1 MKKILLSFLV
11 AVAMISCDKNAIQ
24 QTTDSIKSADS
35 LFTKANNGFKTL
47 DSISKT
53 INDKDGIA
61 QKVIIPEIEKQKKA
75 IDSTIK
81 NGGFQ
86 IDSINKEIEK
96 ITKNV
101 KVGTEVVKTLD
112 SANVAL
118 NNGESAIKV
127 LTKTADKILNQ
138 TKKQNPPPSSSQKK
152 QKNNSQNKNNTVII
166 PPIIQK
172 NPLIKTAKIEI
183 EVDDISQAK
192 SILNQ
197 KIRENNGDL
206 ISENY
211 SEDEGFQREYIS
223 VKVPLQNFD
232 QLVSNA
238 SSQLGNM
245 RSKESF
251 SEGIDYVSGQM
262 CDVQITLVQK
272 ENNAIIPINKDN
284 PEQNPD
290 SFSSKSSNAFMD
302 GFDVLGKMMLVIL
315 PFWPL
320 FLIGGMVWY
329 FVRRNNKLKE
339 EKEFLQQQLLNQ
351 QKVSESIAEKE
362 ISLEKSQE
370 KSVAETTENDY
381 SKYLPKN

>member
-1 MKKILLSFLV
+1 MKKIILSFLV

-138 TKKQNPPPSSSQKK
+138 TKKQNPPPSSSQNK
-152 QKNNSQNKNNTVII
+152 QNNSSQNQNNQVIV

-211 SEDEGFQREYIS
+211 SENEGFQREYIS

-262 CDVQITLVQK
+262 CDIEITLVQK
-272 ENNAIIPINKDN
+272 ENNAISPIDEDN

-320 FLIGGMVWY
+320 FLIGGIVWY

-351 QKVSESIAEKE
+351 QKISESVAEKE

>member
-138 TKKQNPPPSSSQKK
+138 TKKQNPPPSSSQNK
-152 QKNNSQNKNNTVII
+152 QNNSSQNQNNPVIV

-211 SEDEGFQREYIS
+211 SENEGFQREYIS

-262 CDVQITLVQK
+262 CDVEITLVQK
-272 ENNAIIPINKDN
+272 ENDAIIPINKDN

-320 FLIGGMVWY
+320 FLIGGIVWY

-351 QKVSESIAEKE
+351 QKVSESVAEKE

>member
-53 INDKDGIA
+53 INGKDGIA
-61 QKVIIPEIEKQKKA
+61 RKVIIPEIEKQKKA

-101 KVGTEVVKTLD
+101 KIGTEVVKTLD

-138 TKKQNPPPSSSQKK
+138 TKKQNPPPSSLQNK
-152 QKNNSQNKNNTVII
+152 QNNSSQNQNNQVII
-166 PPIIQK
+166 QN

-183 EVDDISQAK
+183 EVDDITEAK

-211 SEDEGFQREYIS
+211 SENEGFQREYIS

-232 QLVSNA
+232 ELVSNA

-251 SEGIDYVSGQM
+251 SEGIDYVSRQM
-262 CDVQITLVQK
+262 CDVEITLVQK
-272 ENNAIIPINKDN
+272 ENNAINPILHSTNKC
-284 PEQNPD
+284 
-290 SFSSKSSNAFMD
+290 NA
-302 GFDVLGKMMLVIL
+302 V
-315 PFWPL
+315 
-320 FLIGGMVWY
+320 
-329 FVRRNNKLKE
+329 
-339 EKEFLQQQLLNQ
+339 
-351 QKVSESIAEKE
+351 
-362 ISLEKSQE
+362 
-370 KSVAETTENDY
+370 
-381 SKYLPKN
+381 

>member
-1 MKKILLSFLV
+1 MKKTRLSFLV
-11 AVAMISCDKNAIQ
+11 AAAMISCDKNAIQ

-138 TKKQNPPPSSSQKK
+138 TKKQNPPPSSSQNK
-152 QKNNSQNKNNTVII
+152 QNNSSQNQNNPVIV

-206 ISENY
+206 IAENY
-211 SEDEGFQREYIS
+211 SENEGFQREYIS

-262 CDVQITLVQK
+262 CDVEITLVQK

-302 GFDVLGKMMLVIL
+302 GFDGLGKMMLVIL

-320 FLIGGMVWY
+320 FLIGGIVWY

-351 QKVSESIAEKE
+351 QKVSESVTEKE

-370 KSVAETTENDY
+370 KSVEETTENDY

>member
-1 MKKILLSFLV
+1 MKKTLLSFLV
-11 AVAMISCDKNAIQ
+11 AVAMISCDKNALQ

-35 LFTKANNGFKTL
+35 LFTKANNSFKTL

-53 INDKDGIA
+53 INGKDGIT

-101 KVGTEVVKTLD
+101 KIGTEVVKTLD
-112 SANVAL
+112 SANVVL

-138 TKKQNPPPSSSQKK
+138 TTKQNPPPSSSQN
-152 QKNNSQNKNNTVII
+152 QNNPV
-166 PPIIQK
+166 IIQK

-183 EVDDISQAK
+183 EVDDISEAK

-211 SEDEGFQREYIS
+211 SENEGFQREYIS

-232 QLVSNA
+232 ELVANA

-251 SEGIDYVSGQM
+251 SEGIDYVSRQM
-262 CDVQITLVQK
+262 CDVEITLVQK
-272 ENNAIIPINKDN
+272 ENNAINPINKDN
-284 PEQNPD
+284 LEQYPD

-320 FLIGGMVWY
+320 FLIGGIVWY
-329 FVRRNNKLKE
+329 FVRRNKKLKE
-339 EKEFLQQQLLNQ
+339 EKEFLRQ
-351 QKVSESIAEKE
+351 
-362 ISLEKSQE
+362 
-370 KSVAETTENDY
+370 
-381 SKYLPKN
+381 

>member
-1 MKKILLSFLV
+1 MKKIILSFLV
-11 AVAMISCDKNAIQ
+11 AVAMISCDKNTIQ

-118 NNGESAIKV
+118 NNGESVIKV

-138 TKKQNPPPSSSQKK
+138 TKTQNPPPSSSQNK
-152 QKNNSQNKNNTVII
+152 QNNSSQNQNNPVIV

-211 SEDEGFQREYIS
+211 SENEGFQREYIS

-262 CDVQITLVQK
+262 CDVEITLVQK
-272 ENNAIIPINKDN
+272 ENDAIIPINKDN

-320 FLIGGMVWY
+320 FLISGIVWY

-351 QKVSESIAEKE
+351 QKVSESVAEKE

-370 KSVAETTENDY
+370 KSLEETTENDY